1 MFEEVRVSVRRSC
14 ESVFRSIVKSRRSGK
29 FSNTALF
36 VETDFESTPKV
47 KAMRDTKF
55 VSYQAL
61 IFSKILAWDS

>member
-1 MFEEVRVSVRRSC
+1 M
-14 ESVFRSIVKSRRSGK
+14 FRSIVKSRGSGK

-36 VETDFESTPKV
+36 VQTDFESTPKV
-47 KAMRDTKF
+47 KAMRDTKV